1 MYEQLKGPSGIET
14 GHAAV
19 DKIDQHKL
27 CATPQNYEIWL
38 NYIAG
43 WTPDLTREVDQ
54 ILATGT
60 RLTDAELEKIH
71 NKFFAATQLS
81 SQVMETGTKI
91 AKEIAEAVEALKSA
105 SSTTEEYSVTLDK
118 AAVSLSNDNISDE
131 ALNRIVS
138 VLSTSTKEMS
148 EINNNLNRQL
158 VSSTEEIEFLRASLQ
173 QARAEA
179 LTDGLTGVANR
190 KQFDEVLTRRINES
204 LENGT
209 DLCLVICD
217 IDFFKKF
224 NDTWGHQTGDQ
235 VIRFV
240 ANSLSQKAVNDALVA
255 RYGGEE
261 FAVIMPRTNLDTA
274 HEFAESVRKTI
285 ESKKLIRRSTGEPLG
300 QVTVSFGISQYSAG
314 EEHTV
319 FIERADACL
328 YHSKQSGR
336 NRITMESDPSL
347 S

>member
-1 MYEQLKGPSGIET
+1 MYEQLKGPSGVST

-19 DKIDQHKL
+19 DKIGEHKL

-43 WTPDLTREVDQ
+43 WAPDLTREVDS
-54 ILATGT
+54 ILSKGIPI
-60 RLTDAELEKIH
+60 TDVDLEKVH

-91 AKEIAEAVEALKSA
+91 AKEIADAVEALKTASA
-105 SSTTEEYSVTLDK
+105 TTEEYGATLDD
-118 AAVSLSNDNISDE
+118 AAKSLTRSDISNE
-131 ALNRIVS
+131 ALGRIVS
-138 VLSTSTKEMS
+138 VLTESTKEMS
-148 EINNNLNRQL
+148 DLNQDLNVRL
-158 VSSTEEIEFLRASLQ
+158 VSSTQEIETLRTSLQ
-173 QARAEA
+173 AARAEA

-190 KQFDEVLTRRINES
+190 KQFDEVIKRRTKES
-204 LENGT
+204 LEDGS
-209 DLCLVICD
+209 DLCVIICD

-240 ANSLSQKAVNDALVA
+240 ANSLAQKAVNDALVA

-261 FAVIMPRTNLDTA
+261 FAIVLPRTNLDTA
-274 HEFAESVRKTI
+274 LEMAESVRKTI

-300 QVTVSFGISQYSAG
+300 QVTVSFGIAQFRSG
-314 EEHTV
+314 EDIV
-319 FIERADACL
+319 SLVERADACL
-328 YHSKQSGR
+328 YHSKQNGR
-336 NRITMESDPSL
+336 NRVTLESDPSL
-347 S
+347 E